1 MTLNYP
7 EVVDTNKITIDE
19 KQVNGN
25 RFRYSLTIPLKNKGS
40 QTLLVVMMNPSKA
53 TKEQSDSTINSVIR
67 YVIENKLDYSL
78 ISVVN
83 LYPIYETSSQCLQN
97 YEDEEKENLDTI
109 KILLQ
114 KSDDILLGW
123 GKPKDKNEKEL
134 YEMKYH
140 HNSLLVIEMCQNIN
154 SSVFI
159 LNDLRDDLYP
169 RHLGRIGYS
178 AKMNE
183 LDLEYIKNK
192 LENQIDKNTLKL

>member
-7 EVVDTNKITIDE
+7 KVVDTNKITIDE
-19 KQVNGN
+19 KQINGN

-53 TKEQSDSTINSVIR
+53 TKEQSDSTINRVIR
-67 YVIENKLDYSL
+67 YVTKNRLGYSQ

-83 LYPIYETSSQCLQN
+83 LYPIYETFSRCLQN

-123 GKPKDKNEKEL
+123 GRPSKKSEIQL
-134 YEMKYH
+134 HTLRYH
-140 HNSLLVIEMCQNIN
+140 HKSLAVIKLCQNLNKNI
-154 SSVFI
+154 FI
-159 LNDLRDDLYP
+159 IGSLVNEELYP

-192 LENQIDKNTLKL
+192 LEKTIDKNKK